1 MRNQKGI
8 TLVALV
14 VTIVVLLILAGTS
27 IAMLKGDNGIVTNA
41 QKATVSNKEGQ
52 VVENIKN
59 AYNTVKTKVIVG
71 ASTNPNYDAQA
82 AATEQEIAD
91 TIATEILGEA
101 TTLTAGT
108 AKEKDGYKITY
119 TATAGSTA
127 GSTAGTIVIEYGD
140 STFKNGVTFAGKQ
153 MNIIKATITIEK
165 ANASLSSAGDPYFI
179 NNR

>member
-27 IAMLKGDNGIVTNA
+27 IAMLKGDNGIITNA
-41 QKATVSNKEGQ
+41 QKATVSNTEAQ

-71 ASTNPNYDAQA
+71 ASTNSEYDAQA
-82 AATEQEIAD
+82 TATEQEIAD
-91 TIATEILGEA
+91 TVATEILGEP

-108 AKEKDGYKITY
+108 AKEKNGYSITY
-119 TATAGSTA
+119 TATS
-127 GSTAGTIVIEYGD
+127 GSTAGTIVVEYGD
-140 STFKNGVTFAGKQ
+140 STFKNGVTFAGKA
-153 MNIIKATITIEK
+153 MDTIKATITIEK
-165 ANASLSSAGDPYFI
+165 ANASLSWTGNPYFI
-179 NNR
+179 TTR

>member
-82 AATEQEIAD
+82 AATEKEIAD
-91 TIATEILGEA
+91 TIATEILGEE

-127 GSTAGTIVIEYGD
+127 GTIVIEYGD
-140 STFKNGVTFAGKQ
+140 STFKDGVTFAGKQ

-165 ANASLSSAGDPYFI
+165 ANASLSWTGDPYFI

>member
-82 AATEQEIAD
+82 TATEQEIAD

-108 AKEKDGYKITY
+108 AKEKDGYSITY
-119 TATAGSTA
+119 TATS
-127 GSTAGTIVIEYGD
+127 GSTAGTIYIEYGD
-140 STFKNGVTFAGKQ
+140 STFKDGVTFAGKQ
-153 MNIIKATITIEK
+153 MDKIKATITIEK
-165 ANASLSSAGDPYFI
+165 ANASLSWTGDPYFI

>member
-82 AATEQEIAD
+82 TATEQEIAD
-91 TIATEILGEA
+91 TIATEILGET

-108 AKEKDGYKITY
+108 AKEKDGYSITY

-127 GSTAGTIVIEYGD
+127 GKIDIVYGD
-140 STFKNGVTFAGKQ
+140 STFQKDVKFAGKQ
-153 MNIIKATITIEK
+153 MDKIKATITIEK
-165 ANASLSSAGDPYFI
+165 ANTSLSWTGDPYFI

>member
-27 IAMLKGDNGIVTNA
+27 IAMLKGDNGIITNA
-41 QKATVSNKEGQ
+41 QKATVSNTEGQ

-71 ASTNPNYDAQA
+71 ASTNSEYDAQA
-82 AATEQEIAD
+82 AATEKDIAD
-91 TIATEILGEA
+91 TVATEILGEA

-108 AKEKDGYKITY
+108 ATTKNGYSITY
-119 TATAGSTA
+119 TATTGSTA
-127 GSTAGTIVIEYGD
+127 GKIVIVYTD
-140 STFKNGVTFAGKQ
+140 STFKNGVTFAGKS
-153 MNIIKATITIEK
+153 MDTIEATITIEK
-165 ANASLSSAGDPYFI
+165 ANSTLEWTTGHGPYFVT
-179 NNR
+179 NR

>member
-82 AATEQEIAD
+82 NATEQEIAD
-91 TIATEILGEA
+91 TIATEILGEE

-108 AKEKDGYKITY
+108 AKDKDGYEITY
-119 TATAGSTA
+119 NATSD
-127 GSTAGTIVIEYGD
+127 STAGTISIVYGD
-140 STFKNGVTFAGKQ
+140 STFQNGVTFAGKQ
-153 MNIIKATITIEK
+153 MGTIQATITIEK
-165 ANASLSSAGDPYFI
+165 ANASLSWTGGPYFI